1 MNRQGHVERQTQVG
15 VQPTSIDA
23 RNGRSVMYWT
33 SKLKCSWPQLDHAVK
48 QVGND
53 PAKVKAFLSI
63 E

>member
-1 MNRQGHVERQTQVG
+1 MNQQGQVER
-15 VQPTSIDA
+15 PTHSAVRPATIDA
-23 RNGRSVMYWT
+23 RNGSSVVYWT
-33 SKLKCSWPQLDHAVK
+33 SQLKCSWPQLDHAVK